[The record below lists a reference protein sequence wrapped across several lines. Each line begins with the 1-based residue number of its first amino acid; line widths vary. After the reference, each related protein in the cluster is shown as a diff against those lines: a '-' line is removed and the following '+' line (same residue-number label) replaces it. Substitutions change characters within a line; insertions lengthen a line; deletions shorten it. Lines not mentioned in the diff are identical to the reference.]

1 MIVSQT
7 VALGGVFLSVILA
20 GITVLARRRRTELVE
35 ALGETEF
42 RVVTA
47 SIFLSGLCGI
57 LGTVMLAAF
66 FEGILDGP
74 MLGQPVSS
82 ISFRLFT
89 LMTVGLGSGL
99 VVGIIGMVRR
109 ARCSSQS

>member
-47 SIFLSGLCGI
+47 SIFLGGLCGV
-57 LGTVMLAAF
+57 LGTFMSAAF
-66 FEGILDGP
+66 FAGMLNGP
-74 MLGQPVSS
+74 VLGQPVSS

-89 LMTVGLGSGL
+89 LMTVGLGSGF